1 MTYNEMKK
9 ASFCSTVLTVIAIS
23 AHAQLPEL
31 SAPKVLPESP
41 AAAAITRYIEYPVDL
56 SNGLVQ
62 ISIPLYEIVEGDIR
76 IPISLSFHASGLRPN
91 MRSSCWL
98 GDGWSL
104 STGPSLSRSI
114 AGGADEY
121 FYNSTIAETA
131 SPTWYQLSQV
141 ASQAADVTLDEYHYS
156 LLGSAG
162 RMYIRNPDRTSR
174 KAVTIPDDPVKVEFP
189 SSPDWSSVI
198 RMTDKAGMRY
208 TFGGNGCYDRIPHS
222 FGGSY
227 HEPQTSWKIR

>member
-1 MTYNEMKK
+1 MKK
-9 ASFCSTVLTVIAIS
+9 ASFCFTVLTVIAIS

-162 RMYIRNPDRTSR
+162 RMYIRNPDRT
-174 KAVTIPDDPVKVEFP
+174 
-189 SSPDWSSVI
+189 
-198 RMTDKAGMRY
+198 
-208 TFGGNGCYDRIPHS
+208 
-222 FGGSY
+222 
-227 HEPQTSWKIR
+227 